1 MFLYREFIIIEIM
14 GWLMKKEIA
23 IDKNILGGNAV
34 YIIAEMSANHNMD
47 INRAKKIIEAAAEA
61 GANAIKVQ
69 TYTADT
75 ITIDCREECF
85 MTQSKLWEGMTLYEL
100 YQQAYTPWEWQEEL
114 KEYANRLGLDF
125 FSSPFDL
132 TSVDFLENLDV
143 PAYKIASYE
152 INDIPLIKKVAK
164 TGKPIIISTG
174 IAYLEDI
181 ELALNTCKAQGND
194 KVILLKCVSAYPAPY
209 EDINLR
215 MLTGIGK
222 TFDCLVGL
230 SDHTIGSET
239 AIASVALGAKVIEKH
254 LTLSRS
260 DGGVDSAFSLEPAE
274 FAQMVKQIRNI
285 EKALGGERYQL
296 TPGQIDQRQGSRSL
310 FVVEDICEGET
321 FTENNVRSIR
331 PGIGLHT
338 KYYEKILGK
347 KATCP
352 IKRGTPMSLEY
363 VEGDDLDGE

>member
-1 MFLYREFIIIEIM
+1 MN
-14 GWLMKKEIA
+14 KEIV
-23 IDKNILGGNAV
+23 IGENVIGKETV

-47 INRAKKIIEAAAEA
+47 FNRAKKIIEAAAQA
-61 GANAIKVQ
+61 GANAIKIQ

-100 YQQAYTPWEWQEEL
+100 YKQAYTPWEWQEEL
-114 KEYANRLGLDF
+114 KEYANSFGLDF

-132 TSVDFLENLDV
+132 TSVDFLESLNV

-174 IAYLEDI
+174 IAFVDDI
-181 ELALNTCKAQGND
+181 ELALRTCKEQGND
-194 KVILLKCVSAYPAPY
+194 NVILLKCVSAYPAPF
-209 EDINLR
+209 EDVNLR
-215 MLTGIGK
+215 MLGDMEEKFECI
-222 TFDCLVGL
+222 VGL

-239 AIASVALGAKVIEKH
+239 AVASVALGAKVIEKH
-254 LTLSRS
+254 LTLSRD

-274 FAQMVKQIRNI
+274 FARMVTQIRNI
-285 EKALGGERYQL
+285 EKALGVKEYAI
-296 TPGQIDQRQGSRSL
+296 TSKQIEQRQGSRSL
-310 FVVEDICEGET
+310 FVVEDICEGEI
-321 FTENNVRSIR
+321 FTEKNVRSIR
-331 PGIGLHT
+331 PGVGLHT
-338 KYYEKILGK
+338 KYYEEILGK
-347 KATCP
+347 KATCY

-363 VEGDDLDGE
+363 VEGDD